1 VKQSPALLGLLASVA
16 CSPNPEQFAVVRNFC
31 ARDSDCVQMGTA
43 AEESA
48 ICNAV
53 TTRCEHPRAR
63 EPYPLILQV
72 SLDSD
77 LGSRVPRYS
86 RETELLTTRVDDA
99 VLSVPNAV
107 TVTGAIRQT
116 AGRSLVQAAVT
127 FTPIT
132 STAGYPVL
140 PVTEYTSPLDDGTE
154 NNLRTLLDPGLA
166 YDVRI
171 QPLKGDSEN
180 LPPKTLSGLR
190 FDDSDTPRF
199 DFTYPEVTE
208 LALRIVD
215 GQGNPQKDAYVR
227 LVDRATKAVI
237 SSTNR
242 SHEDGLVVLR
252 AEDDHLTAGF
262 EILLGFAM
270 GNPWLEQLRADP
282 ARLEPGL
289 DGGAPVLA
297 VPTLPDKVTYEGRLG
312 MPADL
317 QGQSVDPAELVFVST
332 FPAPSGSGNTAERFW
347 CRSNR
352 VADPLP
358 PFVCS
363 AEISA
368 VTDKSG
374 QFSVQLLP
382 GEYRVYA
389 RPSGGVDD
397 ATAVRTVLL
406 EDVIVQRPTPDNPLQ
421 SGQLIQLEKAVGYTG
436 LVVTPDRRFSPN
448 VAVRADALDVHL
460 AADEVGSVAHYAR
473 SIETITDLRGR
484 FSIRI
489 DEGYYD
495 LSLRPSADTGFA
507 WSHVPNRAVLA
518 RSGAYLG
525 ELALQS
531 PVVYAGKVVG
541 ADSIPI
547 NSATVDAYA
556 VVQSL
561 EGTPRAVRVATT
573 QVDTDG
579 QFELLLPPKMEGA
592 LDLNSAGNG
601 DASVATRGTPR

>member
-1 VKQSPALLGLLASVA
+1 
-16 CSPNPEQFAVVRNFC
+16 VVRNVC
-31 ARDSDCVQMGTA
+31 ARDADCAQANVV
-43 AEESA
+43 AESSA
-48 ICNAV
+48 ICNPITA
-53 TTRCEHPRAR
+53 RCEHPRAT

-72 SLDSD
+72 SLDSK

-86 RETELLTTRVDDA
+86 REAERLTTRIDNA
-99 VLSVPNAV
+99 VLSVPDAV
-107 TVTGAIRQT
+107 ALTGAIRQPAST
-116 AGRSLVQAAVT
+116 GQGFVQAAVT
-127 FTPIT
+127 FTPVT

-140 PVTEYTSPLDDGTE
+140 SVTEYTSPLEDDATS
-154 NNLRTLLDPGLA
+154 NLRTLLDPGLA
-166 YDVRI
+166 YDVRV
-171 QPLKGDSEN
+171 QPLKADSER
-180 LPPKTLSGLR
+180 LPPKTLTGLR
-190 FDDSDTPRF
+190 FDDAQSPRL
-199 DFTYPEVTE
+199 DLTYPEVTD
-208 LALRIVD
+208 LTLRIVD

-227 LVDRATKAVI
+227 LVDRTTKAVI

-242 SHEDGLVVLR
+242 SLEDGLVVLH
-252 AEDDHLTAGF
+252 AESDRLMAGF

-282 ARLEPGL
+282 ARLEQGL
-289 DGGAPVLA
+289 DGGAPVLV

-317 QGQSVDPAELVFVST
+317 QGQNVDPSELVFVST
-332 FPAPSGSGNTAERFW
+332 FPAPISGGNTADRFW
-347 CRSNR
+347 CRSTR

-358 PFVCS
+358 PFVCF

-368 VTDKSG
+368 ATDDKG
-374 QFSVQLLP
+374 QFSVKLLP

-389 RPSGGVDD
+389 RPSGGADD

-406 EDVIVQRPTPDNPLQ
+406 EDVLVQRPSPDNSLQ

-448 VAVRADALDVHL
+448 VAVRADALDVRL
-460 AADEVGSVAHYAR
+460 ASDEVGSVAHYAR
-473 SIETITDLRGR
+473 SIETITDMRGR

-531 PVVYAGKVVG
+531 PVVYAGSVVG
-541 ADSIPI
+541 ADGTAIESG
-547 NSATVDAYA
+547 TVDAYA

-573 QVDTDG
+573 QVDAEG
-579 QFELLLPPKMEGA
+579 HFELLLPPKMEGA
-592 LDLNSAGNG
+592 LDLTTVDEPAPLNPALGN
-601 DASVATRGTPR
+601 PR